1 MFELGQ
7 NCVTWI
13 TLWLASS
20 VLKYYCL
27 PTLKLFSNAV
37 GLSYIGDYVLIAI
50 NYTSECIELV
60 VTNLINSIIENRLNL
75 LWLYIRFYA
84 GIVGTIAWESTS
96 LEDFYQ
102 KMSENKK
109 NKTQMVRKSI
119 N

>member
-27 PTLKLFSNAV
+27 PSVKLFFNAV

-60 VTNLINSIIENRLNL
+60 E
-75 LWLYIRFYA
+75 
-84 GIVGTIAWESTS
+84 
-96 LEDFYQ
+96 
-102 KMSENKK
+102 
-109 NKTQMVRKSI
+109 
-119 N
+119 